1 MMRIWASLLTGTGLD
16 YPGVS
21 SGMQTGQNHCPVRLC
36 DEVNQVRKSVQNGP
50 SQLPMDERIHEG
62 LFRNLLKSMV
72 NRR

>member
-1 MMRIWASLLTGTGLD
+1 
-16 YPGVS
+16 
-21 SGMQTGQNHCPVRLC
+21 MQTGQNHCPVRLC
-36 DEVNQVRKSVQNGP
+36 DEANQVRKSVQNGP